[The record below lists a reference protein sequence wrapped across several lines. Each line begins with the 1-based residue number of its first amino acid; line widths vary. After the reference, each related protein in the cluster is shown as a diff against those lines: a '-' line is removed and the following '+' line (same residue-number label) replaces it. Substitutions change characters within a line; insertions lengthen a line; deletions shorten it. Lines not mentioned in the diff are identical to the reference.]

1 MPKVAARRQPSDAS
15 PGAASSKLQA
25 TSRLKLETCS
35 LKLTVALALLG
46 FSTAALSQ
54 AYPAKPVRIVVGFSA
69 GSTTDLIGR
78 VLATKMGEG
87 LGQPAV
93 MENRPGAGANI
104 AAEVVSKA
112 PPDGYTV
119 LLANAGIATGATA
132 FVKLNF
138 NALRDFA
145 AVTQVSATPHILVT
159 HPSLPP
165 KTVKEL
171 IAFTRARPGEL
182 NYGSTGHGNSD
193 HLAAELFSYMT
204 AGLKMTHVTYKGGPL
219 VIADLLTGQIAMYFA
234 GVPVALPFIKAGR
247 IRALAVTGAK
257 RATVLP
263 EVPTVSEAGVPGYEH
278 ILWGMLLVPA
288 ATPKDVIARL
298 NREAVKALE
307 AADVR
312 ERYAGMGVD
321 PAPSTPERAAAYL
334 KSETDKYAKVVKAI
348 GLRIE

>member
-1 MPKVAARRQPSDAS
+1 MSAACAWAQ
-15 PGAASSKLQA
+15 G
-25 TSRLKLETCS
+25 
-35 LKLTVALALLG
+35 
-46 FSTAALSQ
+46 
-54 AYPAKPVRIVVGFSA
+54 YPAKTVRMLVGFSA

-78 VLATKMGEG
+78 VLAAKLGDG
-87 LGQPAV
+87 LGQPV
-93 MENRPGAGANI
+93 VVDNRPGAGANI
-104 AAEVVSKA
+104 AAELVAKA
-112 PPDGYTV
+112 APDGYTV

-132 FVKLNF
+132 YVKLNF

-145 AVTQVSATPHILVT
+145 PVSQVSATPHILVT

-171 IAFTRARPGEL
+171 IAFARTRPGEL
-182 NYGSTGHGNSD
+182 NFASTGHGNSD

-204 AGLKMTHVTYKGGPL
+204 TLKMVHVTYKGGPL
-219 VIADLLTGQIAMYFA
+219 AINDLLTGQIEMYFA
-234 GVPVALPFIKAGR
+234 GVPVALPFVKAGR
-247 IRALAVTGAK
+247 LRALGVTGAK
-257 RATVLP
+257 RASVVP
-263 EVPTVSEAGVPGYEH
+263 DVPTIAEAGVPGYEH

-288 ATPKDVIARL
+288 ATPKDVVARL

-334 KSETDKYAKVVKAI
+334 KSETEKYAKVVKAI
-348 GLRIE
+348 GLRID